1 MCKYM
6 CSHSTPVDVRMARM
20 QVSQLPVRL
29 CTAACFKGIPDA
41 VRLAGWLAA
50 ACRAATVNSESER
63 RSVQVV
69 LACLCTETFLLL
81 YTLATEE

>member
-1 MCKYM
+1 M

-20 QVSQLPVRL
+20 QVRQLPVRL

-50 ACRAATVNSESER
+50 ACRAATVNSESEH

-81 YTLATEE
+81 YTLATEECS